1 MIKKNMMKYIE
12 NDGKNGKI
20 SVLPIERAY
29 LLENGLAD
37 EENIV
42 IGNISDRL
50 GQTYMELANKE
61 SDEVIKQGMPASF
74 LEEKISLLKL
84 NLEEYLYV
92 ESDLFNIIQVDGLTL
107 EVDSVFRKY
116 DALFGFRAPKK
127 QEQLIRA
134 YFAEQLGDKAT
145 HSLMFNGQDGLWDVN
160 FPIENVDGFTE
171 DLTVAETLELFYQ
184 FMFELGKKLEEK

>member
-1 MIKKNMMKYIE
+1 VIKKNMMKYIE
-12 NDGKNGKI
+12 NDGENGKI
-20 SVLPIERAY
+20 SVLPFESAY
-29 LLENGLAD
+29 LLENALED
-37 EENIV
+37 EENII
-42 IGNISDRL
+42 IGTISNRL
-50 GQTYMELANKE
+50 GQPYMELANKE

-92 ESDLFNIIQVDGLTL
+92 EADLFTIIQVDGLTL

-134 YFAEQLGDKAT
+134 YFVEQLGEEAT
-145 HSLMFNGQDGLWDVN
+145 YSLMFNGQDGLWDVN

>member
-74 LEEKISLLKL
+74 LEEKISLLRL

-134 YFAEQLGDKAT
+134 YFVEQLGEEAT
-145 HSLMFNGQDGLWDVN
+145 YSLMFNGQDGLWDVN

>member
-1 MIKKNMMKYIE
+1 MMKYIE

-74 LEEKISLLKL
+74 LEEKISLLRL

-92 ESDLFNIIQVDGLTL
+92 ESDLFNIIQVDGPA
-107 EVDSVFRKY
+107 R
-116 DALFGFRAPKK
+116 
-127 QEQLIRA
+127 
-134 YFAEQLGDKAT
+134 LGA
-145 HSLMFNGQDGLWDVN
+145 V
-160 FPIENVDGFTE
+160 P
-171 DLTVAETLELFYQ
+171 
-184 FMFELGKKLEEK
+184 

>member
-12 NDGKNGKI
+12 NDGENGKI
-20 SVLPIERAY
+20 SVLPFESAY
-29 LLENGLAD
+29 LLENALED
-37 EENIV
+37 EENII
-42 IGNISDRL
+42 IGTISNRL
-50 GQTYMELANKE
+50 GQPYMELANKE

-92 ESDLFNIIQVDGLTL
+92 EADLFTIIQVDGLTL

-134 YFAEQLGDKAT
+134 YFVEQLGEEAT
-145 HSLMFNGQDGLWDVN
+145 YSLMFNGQDGLWDVN